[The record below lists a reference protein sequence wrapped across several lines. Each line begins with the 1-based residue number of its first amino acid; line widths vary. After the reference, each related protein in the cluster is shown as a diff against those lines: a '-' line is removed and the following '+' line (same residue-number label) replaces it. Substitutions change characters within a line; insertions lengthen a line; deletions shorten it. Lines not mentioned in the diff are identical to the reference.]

1 MLKFYIVKRAE
12 REYDGYSRIMEF
24 TDHNELERYLAYN
37 RAYIS
42 EIKTLDTDS
51 TYSFT
56 DAEGVTVSDL
66 EGVK

>member
-1 MLKFYIVKRAE
+1 MLKFYIVLENGSHHILEFKGL
-12 REYDGYSRIMEF
+12 REFHKYSR
-24 TDHNELERYLAYN
+24 TH
-37 RAYIS
+37 YIS